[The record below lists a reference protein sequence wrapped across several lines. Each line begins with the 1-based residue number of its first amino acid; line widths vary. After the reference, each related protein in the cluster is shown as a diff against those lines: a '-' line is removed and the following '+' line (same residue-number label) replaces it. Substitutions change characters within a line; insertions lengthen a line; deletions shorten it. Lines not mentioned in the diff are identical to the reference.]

1 MLPGALI
8 GARACR
14 WVRYWEH
21 GNRGRVRHNGGCAVL
36 QAFLTYLEEHPA
48 TQALAGVFTE
58 VLIEQGDLAPL
69 EEAVA

>member
-1 MLPGALI
+1 MGPVLGT
-8 GARACR
+8 R
-14 WVRYWEH
+14 H
-21 GNRGRVRHNGGCAVL
+21 RGRVRHSRGYAVL

-58 VLIEQGDLAPL
+58 VLTEQGDLAPI